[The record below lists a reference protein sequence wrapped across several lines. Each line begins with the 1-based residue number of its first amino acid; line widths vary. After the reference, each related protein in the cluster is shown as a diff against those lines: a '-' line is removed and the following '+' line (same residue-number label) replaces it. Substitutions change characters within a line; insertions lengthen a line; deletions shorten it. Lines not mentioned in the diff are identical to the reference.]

1 MSDAN
6 STFNPEQRL
15 TFRLLSYWN
24 RIRAGKRYPSL
35 SHINIGEIQ
44 EIWHFSFTID
54 VSKAEHEFQYFGP
67 DLVTIFGVDYSGD
80 NVEEAMNDMFVN
92 NTIGSYVNTI
102 QKQKPTMESA
112 SFSYNG
118 RDVRYRTLT
127 VPLSS
132 DGENIDYIMGTTNY
146 KIF

>member
-1 MSDAN
+1 MTDAH
-6 STFNPEQRL
+6 SPFNPEQRL

-24 RIRAGKRYPSL
+24 RVRGGKKYPAL
-35 SHINIGEIQ
+35 SHLNISEIQ
-44 EIWHFSFTID
+44 EIWHFSFSIN
-54 VSKAEHEFQYFGP
+54 VEKKQHEFQYFGP

-80 NVEEAMNDMFVN
+80 LVEDAMNDMFVN

-102 QKQKPTMESA
+102 IKQKPTMESA
-112 SFSYNG
+112 SFNYNG
-118 RDVRYRTLT
+118 KDVRYRTLT
-127 VPLSS
+127 VPLST